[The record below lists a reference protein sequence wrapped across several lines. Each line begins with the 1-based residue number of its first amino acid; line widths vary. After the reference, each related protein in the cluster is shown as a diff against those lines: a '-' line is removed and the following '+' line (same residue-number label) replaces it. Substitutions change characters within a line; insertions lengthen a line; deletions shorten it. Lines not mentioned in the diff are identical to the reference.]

1 MTQKKAKCALLLQS
15 KRVIYLFSRISKAF
29 KKVQKLRL
37 SAVELKKKK
46 NAILEVCGQRG
57 VALLGRLRL
66 PQVAKLK
73 SFILF
78 FFLKGTQS

>member
-1 MTQKKAKCALLLQS
+1 MQG
-15 KRVIYLFSRISKAF
+15 I
-29 KKVQKLRL
+29 
-37 SAVELKKKK
+37 KKKK

-73 SFILF
+73 VF
-78 FFLKGTQS
+78 FFFFFEGSSKLNISADQLLNTTIHTTHIHLLH

>member
-1 MTQKKAKCALLLQS
+1 MCTPAATQTCYLLIFTYFQSFQKSTKIKIKCSGIKK
-15 KRVIYLFSRISKAF
+15 
-29 KKVQKLRL
+29 
-37 SAVELKKKK
+37 KKKK

-57 VALLGRLRL
+57 VALVGRLRL

-73 SFILF
+73 VFFF

>member
-1 MTQKKAKCALLLQS
+1 MNKAHDSKKGQMCTPAAKQTCYLLIFTYFQSIQKSTKIKIECS
-15 KRVIYLFSRISKAF
+15 GI
-29 KKVQKLRL
+29 
-37 SAVELKKKK
+37 KKKK
-46 NAILEVCGQRG
+46 NVILEVCGQRG

-78 FFLKGTQS
+78 F